1 MLPFVAGKTADMQRV
16 VLSAERE
23 YPRHRAAR
31 AVMNTHW
38 VAGGNDE

>member
-1 MLPFVAGKTADMQRV
+1 MLPFVAGNVACMQRV

-31 AVMNTHW
+31 AVTNTHR